1 MSKSNNLPTL
11 NLFLGSAGMFPQTIP
26 AYSTVPAQDVRP
38 QQGNSGQA
46 PQQGYSQKP
55 WNWNQAQ
62 QHYYG
67 TNFSNEIYFLRSKYG
82 LNIPDNEIDQTLEDA
97 KANKRMYS
105 FNEPEKSYVRYDE
118 KGKSYVVTAHTFKWA
133 HKDNSQFFELKK
145 NVPNSYDGTC
155 AYLIKVCWLEM
166 KCKLLHVKPG
176 NYKLYIN
183 QSFENPAIKEQMTIR
198 VFVGTRQVF
207 EDKKYPN
214 DNMVQ
219 NKELTESY
227 VCSIKKTDFE
237 MDKLDAN
244 GDAVVRVEFN
254 GNNNSWK
261 KGWTLD
267 GARLEEEN

>member
-55 WNWNQAQ
+55 WSWNQAQ

-133 HKDNSQFFELKK
+133 HKDNKQFFEDRPQ
-145 NVPNSYDGTC
+145 NNSYDGTSSH
-155 AYLIKVCWLEM
+155 LIKVCWLDI
-166 KCKLLHVKPG
+166 KLEFKHVKPG
-176 NYKLYIN
+176 NYQVFIN
-183 QSFENPAIKEQMTIR
+183 QAFESTQIRGQMKVK
-198 VFVGTRQVF
+198 VFVQDHEIYSNESF
-207 EDKKYPN
+207 PN
-214 DNMVQ
+214 EEMVK
-219 NKELTESY
+219 NSELTETY
-227 VCSIKKTDFE
+227 ICNIKGQDFD
-237 MDKLDAN
+237 MNRLDQF
-244 GDAVVRVEFN
+244 GDSKVRVEFAGTN
-254 GNNNSWK
+254 SSWK
-261 KGWTLD
+261 KGWIID
-267 GARLEEEN
+267 GVRLLETN